1 MASNDDNDAPWTQQ
15 LLVGLGAL
23 AAISLLIGAIV
34 SVVVLGAAKIS
45 GISSADAS
53 PTAQA
58 SLYVPPL
65 ASIAGEPAPASPN
78 VTETPSPSS
87 SSSSPTATAT
97 TKKPSP
103 KPKSKAITLQVF
115 PNDVKSGKRIN
126 FSGVYAREGATLHV
140 QRFESGWVDFPA
152 TASVQ
157 GGIFQTFIYS
167 GHTGL
172 NRFRVYD
179 AAKGKASNV
188 VRVTI
193 G

>member
-1 MASNDDNDAPWTQQ
+1 MASNDDRDAPWTQQ
-15 LLVGLGAL
+15 LLVGVGAL

-34 SVVVLGAAKIS
+34 SVVVLGAAKVS

-78 VTETPSPSS
+78 VTESPSPS

-103 KPKSKAITLQVF
+103 KPHSKVITLQVF

-126 FSGVYAREGATLHV
+126 FSGVYAREGATLQV

-157 GGIFQTFIYS
+157 GGIFQTYIYS

-179 AAKGKASNV
+179 AAQGKASNV
-188 VRVTI
+188 VRVNI